1 MEINPDEALTILLKH
16 QDKANFPLIEEV
28 EKESLS
34 ILLPKMKSSGK
45 FGDQDAEVWEVTA
58 EWMTKAGLLT
68 KEPNLDE
75 IFVNMRD

>member
-1 MEINPDEALTILLKH
+1 
-16 QDKANFPLIEEV
+16 
-28 EKESLS
+28 
-34 ILLPKMKSSGK
+34 MKSSGK

-75 IFVNMRD
+75 IFVNMDN